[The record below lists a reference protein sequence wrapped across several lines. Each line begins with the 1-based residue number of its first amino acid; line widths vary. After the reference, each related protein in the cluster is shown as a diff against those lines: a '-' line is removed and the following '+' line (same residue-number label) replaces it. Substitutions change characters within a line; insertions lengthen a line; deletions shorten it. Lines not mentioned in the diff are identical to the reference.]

1 MDMKEIIKQYLD
13 NRAATDPLFAA
24 SYAKPNKSIDE
35 CCKFILSEVGQK
47 IVRHNNEQC
56 IGVMEE
62 DADILSLAVHYYDE
76 DNITIKPLPDGA
88 ICVPGFNGATYEP
101 TEEDKANAKK
111 DALERLEQ
119 EAYNELHGGKKKKP
133 AAPIVDNQQTLF

>member
-35 CCKFILSEVGQK
+35 CCEFIIGEVYKQATHVGGGTASFMDDTE
-47 IVRHNNEQC
+47 VF
-56 IGVMEE
+56 
-62 DADILSLAVHYYDE
+62 SLAVHYYDE
-76 DNITIKPLPDGA
+76 DNIKITEVNGKAVPLY
-88 ICVPGFNGATYEP
+88 NGATYEP

-111 DALERLEQ
+111 AALERLER
-119 EAYNELHGGKKKKP
+119 EAYNEIHGAKKKK
-133 AAPIVDNQQTLF
+133 AAVPVVDNQQTLF